1 MVYAL
6 GPQDKAL
13 CLNAQHHIL
22 QLTDLITLAA
32 MKVLMV
38 CLGNICRS
46 PLAQGILEHKVKVAG
61 LDWQIDSAGTGAW
74 HVGQQP
80 DRRSCEAAHRHG
92 IDITAQAARRIS
104 HADLQ
109 DFDLVYC
116 MDSSNYN
123 DVIALCRT
131 QDEKDK
137 VKLIMNEAEPKKNIG
152 VPDPYFGGADGFEA
166 VYQMLDRAC
175 DAIIKKY

>member
-1 MVYAL
+1 
-6 GPQDKAL
+6 
-13 CLNAQHHIL
+13 
-22 QLTDLITLAA
+22 

-46 PLAQGILEHKVKVAG
+46 PLAQGILEHKVKGAG
-61 LDWQIDSAGTGAW
+61 LDWQVDSAGTGAW

-80 DRRSCEAAHRHG
+80 DRRSCEVAHKYG

-104 HADLQ
+104 HSDLQ

-123 DVIALCRT
+123 DVMRICKT
-131 QDEKDK
+131 EEEESK
-137 VKLIMNEAEPKKNIG
+137 VKLIMNEAEPKQNIN
-152 VPDPYFGGADGFEA
+152 VPDPYFGGGDGFEL

-175 DAIIKKY
+175 DSIIDKRR

>member
-1 MVYAL
+1 
-6 GPQDKAL
+6 
-13 CLNAQHHIL
+13 
-22 QLTDLITLAA
+22 
-32 MKVLMV
+32 MV

-46 PLAQGILEHKVKVAG
+46 PLAQGILEHKAKAAG
-61 LDWQIDSAGTGAW
+61 VDWLIDSAGTGAW

-80 DRRSCEAAHRHG
+80 DRRSCEVAHRHG
-92 IDITAQAARRIS
+92 IDITAQAARKINR
-104 HADLQ
+104 ADLQ

-116 MDSSNYN
+116 MDASNYN

-131 QDEKDK
+131 QDEENK
-137 VKLIMNEAEPKKNIG
+137 VKLIMNEAEPEKNIS